1 MAARSRQGAKRCER
15 AADLVEDRS
24 SPTPEFNTPA
34 LDVDGLSVA
43 RPDGFALTEVSFRTR
58 PGRVTVL
65 LGPNGAGKTTLV
77 QCLCGLLR
85 AHAGAVRVLGHD
97 LRGARTTALQRLGIV
112 LQEPTLDLDLTVQ
125 QNLIYFAALHG
136 YGPAWAKRRGARLL
150 AQFGLTD
157 LAGRKV
163 RGLSGGQ
170 RRRAELVRAL
180 LNDPPFLL
188 LDEPTVGLDIP
199 SRNALVAEVHRL
211 AVDAGTSVLWATHL
225 IDEVWR
231 EDDLVVL
238 SGGRIAAAGSLADVL
253 AQSGTDDIGAAFDRL
268 TAPTAGQ
275 PVGGAL
281 G

>member
-1 MAARSRQGAKRCER
+1 M
-15 AADLVEDRS
+15 VEGHQS
-24 SPTPEFNTPA
+24 QTSASQTPTFNTPNTPNAPA
-34 LDVDGLSVA
+34 LDVDGLSFA
-43 RPDGFALTEVSFRTR
+43 RPDGFALAQVSFRTR

-85 AHAGAVRVLGHD
+85 AHTGAVRVLGHD
-97 LRGARTTALQRLGIV
+97 LLRARSAALQRLGIV

-136 YGPAWAKRRGARLL
+136 RGPAWARQRGQRLL
-150 AQFGLTD
+150 QQFALAD

-199 SRNALVAEVHRL
+199 SRSALVAEVHRL
-211 AVDAGTSVLWATHL
+211 AAEQGTSVLWTTHL

-231 EDDLVVL
+231 DDDLVVL
-238 SGGRIAAAGSLADVL
+238 SRGRIAAAGSLADVL
-253 AQSGTDDIGAAFDRL
+253 AQSGTGDIGAAFDRL
-268 TAPTAGQ
+268 TAQTAAQ
-275 PVGGAL
+275 PAGGAL